1 MGHGSLGQG
10 THGPG
15 EAMGTGGRWARGTF
29 WTGGLMGQGDYGP
42 GGHMGQG
49 GLRAKGA
56 CRPEGDGDGW
66 TYLRTDVLSTPYGE
80 EVSVP
85 SQGRCLK
92 GNRSQVVSTRERVLM
107 KKRKGIGAR

>member
-1 MGHGSLGQG
+1 
-10 THGPG
+10 
-15 EAMGTGGRWARGTF
+15 
-29 WTGGLMGQGDYGP
+29 MGQGAYGP
-42 GGHMGQG
+42 GGPIGHGVYGQGEPFGQG
-49 GLRAKGA
+49 GLWARGSIGHGGISAKGA
-56 CRPEGDGDGW
+56 CRPGEGDGDGR